1 MEITTN
7 SVKAATVSAITP
19 AEKEGKSVVT
29 LVKPKDETFVNMYG
43 NNGLNVNMS
52 NAKIEKLGIEVGTK
66 LDYEEVGYH
75 LLTACRYEEV
85 RDGMLPKD
93 VKAYILTEM
102 VNRMEACD
110 KGMITPRQRD
120 EYFSVVKENVTLAQ
134 EQKHEIT
141 KKQ

>member
-1 MEITTN
+1 MEITKS
-7 SVKAATVSAITP
+7 SVKAATVTSISA
-19 AEKEGKSVVT
+19 AEEKGKSI
-29 LVKPKDETFVNMYG
+29 LNLAKPEDQAFVNMYG
-43 NNGLNVNMS
+43 NNGLDVTMS
-52 NAKIEKLGIEVGTK
+52 DKKIEALGVTVGTK

-75 LLTACRYEEV
+75 LLTASKYEEV

-110 KGMITPRQRD
+110 QGMITPRQRD

-134 EQKHEIT
+134 TQT
-141 KKQ
+141 KDNAKNQ

>member
-1 MEITTN
+1 
-7 SVKAATVSAITP
+7 
-19 AEKEGKSVVT
+19 
-29 LVKPKDETFVNMYG
+29 MYG
-43 NNGLNVNMS
+43 NNGLDVTMS
-52 NAKIEKLGIEVGTK
+52 DKKIEALGVTVGTK

-75 LLTACRYEEV
+75 LLTASKYEEV

-110 KGMITPRQRD
+110 QGMITPRQRD

-134 EQKHEIT
+134 TQT
-141 KKQ
+141 KDNAKNQ